1 MSIREYWEVDVMDGL
16 AEWTS
21 AACAELGI
29 DVAVVDQAQ
38 VLELTRGMARPK
50 AVLATYLLGVAVGRG
65 RPPDEAAACLV
76 TLAARPPVTAL
87 DWRD

>member
-1 MSIREYWEVDVMDGL
+1 MAMDGL

-21 AACAELGI
+21 SACAELGI
-29 DVAVVDQAQ
+29 DVAVVDQARI
-38 VLELTRGMARPK
+38 LELTKGMARPK
-50 AVLATYLLGVAVGRG
+50 AAVTTYLFGVAVGLG

-76 TLAARPPVTAL
+76 GLAARQPVTAI